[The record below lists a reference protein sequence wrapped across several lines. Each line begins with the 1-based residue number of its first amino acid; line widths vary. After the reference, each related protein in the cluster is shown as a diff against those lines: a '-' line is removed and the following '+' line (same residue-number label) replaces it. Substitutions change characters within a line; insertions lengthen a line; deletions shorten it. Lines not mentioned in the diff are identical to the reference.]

1 MLLLQWRIRRMST
14 LADNAVTLFQ
24 QGRNC
29 AQAVL
34 MAGAPAGGGMDQDLA
49 FRTAAGFG
57 GGMARLGHV
66 CGAVTGAIMVLG
78 LRHADPASPD
88 PAARQAVYGKVQAFI
103 WQFTARHGSINCRDL
118 IGCDLSTPEGLQQ
131 AKDRNLHRT
140 VCDGLVRDAADIL
153 ADLASAPP
161 EGR

>member
-1 MLLLQWRIRRMST
+1 MST
-14 LADNAVTLFQ
+14 IADNAVSLFQ

-34 MAGAPAGGGMDQDLA
+34 MACAPPAAGMDRDLA
-49 FRTAAGFG
+49 FKVGAGFG

-78 LRHADPASPD
+78 LRHAEPASTD
-88 PAARQAVYGKVQAFI
+88 PAARQAVYGKVQAFVRR
-103 WQFTARHGSINCRDL
+103 FTARHGSINCRDL
-118 IGCDLSTPEGLQQ
+118 IGCDLSTPEGVQQ

-153 ADLASAPP
+153 ADLASSPP
-161 EGR
+161 ERQ